1 MPRQSAQNVQPTH
14 PYVVEE
20 GPALYQP
27 YVYPG
32 LQMPMMM
39 PVPTQDPT
47 TTYMCQQL
55 QALTGLGQ
63 QQAAMIE
70 QLGQQVQ
77 ALTMQSEKQVDQIS
91 GMDKQVKELTVALC
105 EGVSP
110 ESFEKMQ
117 LDLQE
122 AQKELEK
129 TKRELA
135 ALSMQKDEQSRL
147 ALKTKLEKIQ
157 METEIQKASVR
168 DAHAK
173 ELAILRAN
181 HALELEAAK
190 EELKAKFGEELARAR
205 EPTERER
212 QIMQQNSVN
221 ECILRETNRVQFA
234 KSQREMDQKSHEL
247 ELKSQELKDTQEKL
261 LTTERRLADVSGGK
275 KHRHNEITRLTQEL
289 EQANDQIRTLEAQVV
304 SLMMDQ
310 VQEVKQDQEV
320 EPDQKHELSAAAKKT
335 MDRARKQR
343 EAKAK
348 QAAEAAEIQRRMEEA
363 EEARL
368 TKAKEEQMK
377 RMDHHSAKDMTDLSK
392 NFLMTSQILI
402 KKEKDLKAQEEKLMK
417 MEADIKKREEWIRN
431 QALKNV
437 EDVEEMD
444 KAIHKHYGI

>member
-77 ALTMQSEKQVDQIS
+77 ALTMQSQKQVDQIS

-122 AQKELEK
+122 AQNELEK

-135 ALSMQKDEQSRL
+135 ALSMQKDEQARL

-168 DAHAK
+168 DAHEK
-173 ELAILRAN
+173 ELAILRAK
-181 HALELEAAK
+181 HAQAK
-190 EELKAKFGEELARAR
+190 EELKAKFEEELARAR

-212 QIMQQNSVN
+212 QLMQQHHAQ
-221 ECILRETNRVQFA
+221 ECMYRETNRVKFA
-234 KSQREMDQKSHEL
+234 NSQREKDQLADEL
-247 ELKSQELKDTQEKL
+247 EKKSQELKDTQEKL

-368 TKAKEEQMK
+368 KKAKEEQMK

-431 QALKNV
+431 QALKNI